1 MYRIHQIKM
10 RPGEDKSRIPLLIR
24 RRLKMPHLDITSWK
38 IVRESVDAR
47 NKGNIKVVCSVDFQC
62 DQRLDLDPPPEKN
75 YELPTVLVQ
84 PRKRPII
91 VGFGPCG
98 IFAALILAQAG
109 LHPIVLERGKAVEE
123 REKDVRE
130 YWRTGIPHPDS
141 NVQFGEGGAGT
152 FSDGKLTTGTHDMR
166 IGKVLEEIAAAGG
179 GEEVLYKQKPHVGT
193 DMLKGV
199 VSNLRKKIIDAG
211 GEIRFGSRVEDFDVS
226 QGRMRGVTLAGGEYM
241 ETDHLILAVGHSSR
255 DTFRVLEAAGA
266 PMEPKPFS
274 IGVRVEHP
282 QRLIDEAQYGDPDLA
297 KVLGPA
303 EYKLSHRCVSGRGVY
318 TFCMCPG
325 GTIIPA
331 ATEKDGI
338 VVNGM
343 SYHVRDSKYANSA
356 LLVDVRTS
364 DYLEKGKEDDPL
376 AGMEFQ
382 RKYEKLA
389 FLKGK
394 GRPPRTTYGELEG
407 SSVDSSLPDFVT
419 DSILE
424 AMPFLGRKLK
434 GFDGHDTVM
443 VGVETRS
450 SSPVRILRDRQGQSC
465 IKGLFPAGEGAGYAG
480 GIISAAVD
488 GIRAAEWVIC
498 TLTSLEGSFP
508 SSP

>member
-1 MYRIHQIKM
+1 
-10 RPGEDKSRIPLLIR
+10 
-24 RRLKMPHLDITSWK
+24 
-38 IVRESVDAR
+38 
-47 NKGNIKVVCSVDFQC
+47 
-62 DQRLDLDPPPEKN
+62 
-75 YELPTVLVQ
+75 
-84 PRKRPII
+84 
-91 VGFGPCG
+91 
-98 IFAALILAQAG
+98 
-109 LHPIVLERGKAVEE
+109 
-123 REKDVRE
+123 
-130 YWRTGIPHPDS
+130 
-141 NVQFGEGGAGT
+141 
-152 FSDGKLTTGTHDMR
+152 
-166 IGKVLEEIAAAGG
+166 
-179 GEEVLYKQKPHVGT
+179 
-193 DMLKGV
+193 
-199 VSNLRKKIIDAG
+199 
-211 GEIRFGSRVEDFDVS
+211 
-226 QGRMRGVTLAGGEYM
+226 
-241 ETDHLILAVGHSSR
+241 
-255 DTFRVLEAAGA
+255 
-266 PMEPKPFS
+266 MEPKPFS